1 MTTTSTTPTDAGL
14 LVLRLGVGATMAA
27 HGTQKLFAWFDGGG
41 LSGTEKFFAASGYPS
56 AKAFA
61 VVAGLSE
68 TLGGIGLIL
77 GLFTPLAAA
86 AILGTMLNAIAV
98 KWGGFF
104 APKGVEYEMILAVAA
119 TSLALSGAGGFALD
133 RFVPGLR
140 DYKLAYGLAAIALA
154 VIVAGITL
162 LIRN

>member
-1 MTTTSTTPTDAGL
+1 MTTTSTTATSAGL

-27 HGTQKLFAWFDGGG
+27 HGTQKLFGWFDGGG
-41 LSGTEKFFAASGYPS
+41 IDGTERFFAASGYPS

-61 VVAGLSE
+61 VLAGVSE

-77 GLFTPLAAA
+77 GLITPLAAA

-104 APKGVEYEMILAVAA
+104 SPKGVEYETILAVAA
-119 TSLALSGAGGFALD
+119 ASLALTGAGGFAVD

-140 DYKLAYGLAAIALA
+140 DYKIGYGLAAIALA
-154 VIVAGITL
+154 FVAAGITL

>member
-1 MTTTSTTPTDAGL
+1 MTTTTTTPTDAGL

-27 HGTQKLFAWFDGGG
+27 HGTQKLFGWFDGGG
-41 LSGTEKFFAASGYPS
+41 LSGTERFFAASGYPM
-56 AKAFA
+56 AEFFA

-77 GLFTPLAAA
+77 GLLTPLAAA

-98 KWGGFF
+98 KWGSFF
-104 APKGVEYEMILAVAA
+104 SPKGVEYEVILAVAA
-119 TSLALSGAGGFALD
+119 TTLALTGAGGFALD

-140 DYKLAYGLAAIALA
+140 NYKLVYGLAAIALA
-154 VIVAGITL
+154 VIVGGITL

>member
-1 MTTTSTTPTDAGL
+1 MTTTSTTATSAGL

-27 HGTQKLFAWFDGGG
+27 HGTQKLFGWFDGGG
-41 LSGTEKFFAASGYPS
+41 LDGTERFFAASGYPS

-61 VVAGLSE
+61 VLAGVSE

-77 GLFTPLAAA
+77 GLITPLAAA

-104 APKGVEYEMILAVAA
+104 SPKGVEYETILAVAA
-119 TSLALSGAGGFALD
+119 ASLALTGAGGFALD

-140 DYKLAYGLAAIALA
+140 DYKLGYGLAAIALA
-154 VIVAGITL
+154 FVAAGITL

>member
-1 MTTTSTTPTDAGL
+1 MTTTSATATNTGL

-27 HGTQKLFAWFDGGG
+27 HGTQKLFGWFDGGG
-41 LSGTEKFFAASGYPS
+41 LDGTERFFAASGYPS

-61 VVAGLSE
+61 VLAGVSE

-77 GLFTPLAAA
+77 GLITPLAAA
-86 AILGTMLNAIAV
+86 AILGTMLNAISV
-98 KWGGFF
+98 KWGSFF
-104 APKGVEYEMILAVAA
+104 NPNGVEYETILAVAA
-119 TSLALSGAGGFALD
+119 ASLALTGAGGFALD

-140 DYKLAYGLAAIALA
+140 DYKIGYGLAAIALA
-154 VIVAGITL
+154 FLAAGITL

>member
-1 MTTTSTTPTDAGL
+1 MTTTSTTATSAGL

-27 HGTQKLFAWFDGGG
+27 HGTQKLFGWFDGGG
-41 LSGTEKFFAASGYPS
+41 LDGTERFFAASGYPS

-61 VVAGLSE
+61 VLAGVCE

-77 GLFTPLAAA
+77 GLITPLAAA
-86 AILGTMLNAIAV
+86 AILGTMLNAISV

-104 APKGVEYEMILAVAA
+104 SPKGVEYETILAVAA
-119 TSLALSGAGGFALD
+119 ASLALTGAGGFALD

-140 DYKLAYGLAAIALA
+140 DYKIGYGIAAIALA
-154 VIVAGITL
+154 FVTAGITL

>member
-1 MTTTSTTPTDAGL
+1 MTTTSTTATSAGL

-27 HGTQKLFAWFDGGG
+27 HGTQKLFGWFDGGG
-41 LSGTEKFFAASGYPS
+41 LDGTERFFAASGYPS

-61 VVAGLSE
+61 VLAGVSE

-77 GLFTPLAAA
+77 GLITPLAAA

-104 APKGVEYEMILAVAA
+104 SPKGVEYETILAVAA
-119 TSLALSGAGGFALD
+119 ASLALTGAGGFAVD

-140 DYKLAYGLAAIALA
+140 DYKIGYGLAAIALA
-154 VIVAGITL
+154 FVAAGITL

>member
-41 LSGTEKFFAASGYPS
+41 LSGTEKFFAASGYPM
-56 AKAFA
+56 AKSFA

-77 GLFTPLAAA
+77 GLLTPLAAA

-104 APKGVEYEMILAVAA
+104 APKGVEYETILAVAA

-140 DYKLAYGLAAIALA
+140 DYKLVYGLAAIALA

>member
-41 LSGTEKFFAASGYPS
+41 LSGTEKFFAASGYPM
-56 AKAFA
+56 AKSFA

-104 APKGVEYEMILAVAA
+104 APKGVEYETILAVAA

-140 DYKLAYGLAAIALA
+140 DYKLVYGLAAIALA